1 MNRLSDMLDELED
14 INITEEE
21 LENALDGIS
30 ETDIL
35 KLALEGINQSDV
47 EERKIT
53 PITKFKKR
61 GNPMKKMTLMAA
73 AATLAL
79 TSTIVVAQTMPQLA
93 TMFDGA
99 TSYIRHNVVSADIKP
114 KILSEIVMTTAE
126 AILDEDAGFLLFVF
140 ERKDGG
146 IFDDADFDNA
156 YFKSSD
162 MDYKKSNI
170 ASSGAKSLYLSE
182 DKKQLI
188 GVWTADTISGFNLG
202 TNITVQ
208 FEDIIRRDDY
218 KETTDI
224 TLLDV
229 QNALATSSGIA
240 VGDESRGNVIESMEL
255 SDGILSINTT
265 FKENNDLQWATTVY
279 LVDARTGERIWM
291 GSEGDI
297 RQIDGYATNGRGF
310 CEVIG
315 LTEEDFPYIQIAL
328 DHSGIEYIVQD
339 KWSATLPLDSTVETT
354 TYMTDVQIPMVVDA
368 EDTTLTQIDVSKI
381 NINLHLSNS
390 AVKENGIS
398 IPEAEEVLLL
408 LEDGTHI
415 PMQHRISK
423 TEDGKLYWMLEPAE
437 SATHISLDDA
447 YKINFIPVE
456 EVVAVVIN
464 GQEIVL
470 E

>member
-1 MNRLSDMLDELED
+1 M
-14 INITEEE
+14 
-21 LENALDGIS
+21 
-30 ETDIL
+30 
-35 KLALEGINQSDV
+35 
-47 EERKIT
+47 
-53 PITKFKKR
+53 
-61 GNPMKKMTLMAA
+61 
-73 AATLAL
+73 
-79 TSTIVVAQTMPQLA
+79 
-93 TMFDGA
+93 
-99 TSYIRHNVVSADIKP
+99 SADIKP

-170 ASSGAKSLYLSE
+170 ASSGAKSLSLSE

-202 TNITVQ
+202 TNITIQ

-240 VGDESRGNVIESMEL
+240 VGDESRGNIIESMKL
-255 SDGILSINTT
+255 SDGILSINTI
-265 FKENNDLQWATTVY
+265 FKENNALQWATTVY

-291 GSEGDI
+291 GSESDI
-297 RQIDGYATNGRGF
+297 RQIDGYATNDRGF
-310 CEVIG
+310 CAVIG
-315 LTEEDFPYIQIAL
+315 LAEEDFPYIQIAL

-354 TYMTDVQIPMVVDA
+354 TYMTDVQIPMIVDG

-398 IPEAEEVLLL
+398 IPESEEVLLL

-415 PMQHRISK
+415 AMQHGISR

-437 SATHISLDDA
+437 SATHISLDDD
-447 YKINFIPVE
+447 YTINFIPVE